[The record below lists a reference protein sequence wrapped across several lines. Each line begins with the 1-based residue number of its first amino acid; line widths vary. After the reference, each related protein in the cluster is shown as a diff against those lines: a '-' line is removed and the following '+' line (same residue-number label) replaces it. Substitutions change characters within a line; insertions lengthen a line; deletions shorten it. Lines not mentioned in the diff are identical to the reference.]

1 MSFTV
6 TATQGGSPDI
16 GMTLVVKVLTG
27 QAASPVGASVSLTSA
42 TPSSSI
48 TPAGTGSWVYGANL
62 GLLGTYTANGSTVY
76 QQDSHGAGLE
86 CIALRSAGLTSAG
99 TPVTIGGT
107 ATASSI
113 SIALLEILAGS
124 GLAEDSSSPAPG
136 GFVSATTL
144 ASAAFTPPAGS
155 LLVAVVETNGGGGV
169 TTMAVTDTSGLGL
182 TWTERVKANGA
193 GNGYAGVWTA
203 QVPSAVSPSGLL
215 MAAIV

>member
-6 TATQGGSPDI
+6 TATQGGSVDI
-16 GMTLVVKVLTG
+16 GMTLVVKVVTG
-27 QAASPVGASVSLTSA
+27 QAASPIGASATLTSA
-42 TPSSSI
+42 TPSNSI

-62 GLLGTYTANGSTVY
+62 GLLGTYTPNGSTTY

-86 CIALRSAGLTSAG
+86 LVSLRSTGVTSAG
-99 TPVTIGGT
+99 TPVTLGGT

-124 GLAEDSSSPAPG
+124 GLAEDASSPAPV
-136 GFVSATTL
+136 GFTSATTL

-155 LLVAVVETNGGGGV
+155 LLVASIETNGGGAV

-203 QVPSAVSPSGLL
+203 LVPSAASPSGLL